1 MIDFISEEARERM
14 VKSVDALSQSF
25 NRIRTGRAHPSLLDG
40 VKVDCYGT
48 ESPLNQVA
56 SVNVE
61 DARTLTLNVWDR
73 TVIPEVERAIL
84 KSELG
89 LNPVTAGEVVRI
101 PMPSLTEETRR
112 VFIKQ
117 ARSEAESARVS
128 IRNARRDAI
137 ANLKNSLKEKEIS
150 EDEERRAEDLIQK
163 LTDEFIA
170 IIEQALEQ
178 KEADLLEI

>member
-1 MIDFISEEARERM
+1 MIDFINQEARERM

-40 VKVDCYGT
+40 VKVECYGT

-73 TVIPEVERAIL
+73 SVIPEVERAIL

-117 ARSEAESARVS
+117 ARSEAEAARVS

-150 EDEERRAEDLIQK
+150 EDEERRAEDWIQK

-178 KEADLLEI
+178 KESDLLEI

>member
-1 MIDFISEEARERM
+1 MIEVIKNEARERM
-14 VKSVDALSQSF
+14 SKSVDALSQSL

-40 VKVDCYGT
+40 VKVECYGT

-56 SVNVE
+56 SINVE
-61 DARTLTLNVWDR
+61 DARTLTLSVWDR
-73 TVIPEVERAIL
+73 TVIPDVERAIL

-128 IRNARRDAI
+128 VRNARRDAI
-137 ANLKNSLKEKEIS
+137 TSLKSLVKEKEIS
-150 EDEERRAEDLIQK
+150 EDEDRRAGDLVQK
-163 LTDEFIA
+163 LTDEFIEN
-170 IIEQALEQ
+170 IEQTLEQ
-178 KEADLLEI
+178 KESDLLEI

>member
-40 VKVDCYGT
+40 VKVECYGT

>member
-40 VKVDCYGT
+40 VKVECYGT

-170 IIEQALEQ
+170 IIEQALEK
-178 KEADLLEI
+178 KEADLIEI

>member
-40 VKVDCYGT
+40 VKVECYGT

-137 ANLKNSLKEKEIS
+137 ASLKNSLKEKEIS
-150 EDEERRAEDLIQK
+150 EDEERRAEALIQK
-163 LTDEFIA
+163 LTNEFIA

>member
-25 NRIRTGRAHPSLLDG
+25 NRIRTERAHPSLLDG

-137 ANLKNSLKEKEIS
+137 ANLKTSLKEKEIS

>member
-40 VKVDCYGT
+40 VKVECYGT

-112 VFIKQ
+112 MFIKQ

-170 IIEQALEQ
+170 TIEQTLEQ

>member
-40 VKVDCYGT
+40 VKVECYGT

-170 IIEQALEQ
+170 TIEQALEQ
-178 KEADLLEI
+178 KETDLLEI

>member
-14 VKSVDALSQSF
+14 VKSVDALLQSF

-40 VKVDCYGT
+40 VKVECYGT

-170 IIEQALEQ
+170 IIEKALEQ

>member
-1 MIDFISEEARERM
+1 MIDLINEEARERM

-40 VKVDCYGT
+40 VKVECYGT

-73 TVIPEVERAIL
+73 AVIPEVERAIL

-163 LTDEFIA
+163 LTNEFIA

-178 KEADLLEI
+178 KESDLLEI

>member
-40 VKVDCYGT
+40 IKVECYGT
-48 ESPLNQVA
+48 ESSLNQVA

-89 LNPVTAGEVVRI
+89 LNPVTAGEVMRI

-170 IIEQALEQ
+170 TIEQALDQ

>member
-137 ANLKNSLKEKEIS
+137 ANLKTSLKEKEIS

-178 KEADLLEI
+178 KESDLLEI

>member
-1 MIDFISEEARERM
+1 MFR
-14 VKSVDALSQSF
+14 
-25 NRIRTGRAHPSLLDG
+25 
-40 VKVDCYGT
+40 
-48 ESPLNQVA
+48 
-56 SVNVE
+56 
-61 DARTLTLNVWDR
+61 DR
-73 TVIPEVERAIL
+73 SVIPEVERAIL

-150 EDEERRAEDLIQK
+150 EDEERRAGRFDSK
-163 LTDEFIA
+163 TYG
-170 IIEQALEQ
+170 
-178 KEADLLEI
+178 

>member
-40 VKVDCYGT
+40 VKVECYGT

-170 IIEQALEQ
+170 IIEQALEK

>member
-40 VKVDCYGT
+40 VKVECYGT

-170 IIEQALEQ
+170 TIEQALEQ

>member
-14 VKSVDALSQSF
+14 VKSVGALSQSF

-40 VKVDCYGT
+40 VKVECYGT

-170 IIEQALEQ
+170 IVEQALEQ

>member
-1 MIDFISEEARERM
+1 MIDLINEEARERM

-25 NRIRTGRAHPSLLDG
+25 SRIRTGRAHPSLLDG
-40 VKVDCYGT
+40 VKVECYGT

-112 VFIKQ
+112 IFIKQ

-163 LTDEFIA
+163 LTNEFIA

-178 KEADLLEI
+178 KESDLLEI

>member
-40 VKVDCYGT
+40 IKVECYGT

-170 IIEQALEQ
+170 TIEQALEQ

>member
-137 ANLKNSLKEKEIS
+137 ANLKTSLKEKEIS

>member
-1 MIDFISEEARERM
+1 MIDFVSEEARERM

-40 VKVDCYGT
+40 VKVECYGT

>member
-14 VKSVDALSQSF
+14 VKSVDALLQSF

-40 VKVDCYGT
+40 VKVECYGT

-170 IIEQALEQ
+170 TIEQALEQ

>member
-40 VKVDCYGT
+40 VKVECYGT

-89 LNPVTAGEVVRI
+89 LNPVTAGEVMRI

-170 IIEQALEQ
+170 VIEQALEQ

>member
-40 VKVDCYGT
+40 VKVECYGT

-112 VFIKQ
+112 MFIKQ

-170 IIEQALEQ
+170 TIEQALEQ